1 MSLDK
6 YLSDS
11 RRLDAERVKHCVSL
25 GSQGED
31 LFKELTNAM
40 KTDVEEDKQHID
52 FYWDGRRVDV
62 KGPKPMHKEGYVL
75 LEFMNVWGN
84 HGWCA
89 KESKADYIAFQFPD
103 AFYVFEKTA
112 IRRRAIGLC
121 EPYSEDS
128 VIRKNRIKPYDGLG
142 KWLGRWNSKD
152 VFTYLRL
159 TDIKDLIYDKI
170 PLDV

>member
-62 KGPKPMHKEGYVL
+62 KCRNCGTEFRDPDDLRKHKKK
-75 LEFMNVWGN
+75 
-84 HGWCA
+84 C
-89 KESKADYIAFQFPD
+89 K
-103 AFYVFEKTA
+103 
-112 IRRRAIGLC
+112 
-121 EPYSEDS
+121 
-128 VIRKNRIKPYDGLG
+128 
-142 KWLGRWNSKD
+142 
-152 VFTYLRL
+152 
-159 TDIKDLIYDKI
+159 
-170 PLDV
+170 